1 MKIQSNKLT
10 DPEQTRTLLGI
21 SDTLS
26 NSIIFLARLM
36 EMQEAGQTVDEDGDD
51 IDMLIRGACGV
62 IVTSHLQIGTALNET
77 GIMDVGANWM
87 MASEIAPEEIGIRPA
102 RGGKYN

>member
-1 MKIQSNKLT
+1 MKIQSDKLS

-21 SDTLS
+21 ADTLS
-26 NSIIFLARLM
+26 NSIIYLARLM
-36 EMQEAGQTVDEDGDD
+36 EMQEAGEKLDEQGDP
-51 IDMLIRGACGV
+51 IDMLINGACGL

-87 MASEIAPEEIGIRPA
+87 MASEIVPEEIGIRPA
-102 RGGKYN
+102 KGSRYN

>member
-1 MKIQSNKLT
+1 MKIQSDKLS

-21 SDTLS
+21 ADTLS
-26 NSIIFLARLM
+26 NSIIYLARLM
-36 EMQEAGQTVDEDGDD
+36 EMREAGEKFDEQGDD
-51 IDMLIRGACGV
+51 IGMLINGACGL

-87 MASEIAPEEIGIRPA
+87 MSSEIVPEEIGIRPA
-102 RGGKYN
+102 KGSRYN